1 MSNATA
7 QAVVPESADVVAS
20 VRYLMDAA
28 HSQGRDDDMVVV
40 LIRESADTL
49 KKRQPRGGGLS
60 AEQARYLVESGAF
73 DADELAETERE
84 VAEGALAT
92 AERRTRISTLTRTLS
107 AGEIADRLG
116 LDASSVRHRQGKGLL
131 YGFLVGGK
139 RRYPTWQLVGD
150 TNLSLPRLAAVVEAF
165 PEDWHP
171 ATIEG
176 FMTTPQEN
184 LRIGDASAT
193 PVEWLLNDGD
203 PRKIVGILGSFLQ
216 S

>member
-1 MSNATA
+1 
-7 QAVVPESADVVAS
+7 
-20 VRYLMDAA
+20 
-28 HSQGRDDDMVVV
+28 MVVV